1 MNPATVRLPPRFPLD
16 FLNRN
21 HSRSTV
27 FGLDRDFTESG
38 TRRRSWSGGVSACQN
53 GSPRPPCPGART
65 RPAAGKART
74 ASLCRVLTEGW
85 HRPCFRVAN
94 GSKPDYRQGAEPMTT
109 LPPISTLPLAP
120 HGADHNSPAPRL
132 SPLHLDWGRE
142 RLRVELQAIKTLGL
156 CSRAGLLV

>member
-1 MNPATVRLPPRFPLD
+1 
-16 FLNRN
+16 
-21 HSRSTV
+21 
-27 FGLDRDFTESG
+27 
-38 TRRRSWSGGVSACQN
+38 
-53 GSPRPPCPGART
+53 
-65 RPAAGKART
+65 
-74 ASLCRVLTEGW
+74 
-85 HRPCFRVAN
+85 
-94 GSKPDYRQGAEPMTT
+94 MTT